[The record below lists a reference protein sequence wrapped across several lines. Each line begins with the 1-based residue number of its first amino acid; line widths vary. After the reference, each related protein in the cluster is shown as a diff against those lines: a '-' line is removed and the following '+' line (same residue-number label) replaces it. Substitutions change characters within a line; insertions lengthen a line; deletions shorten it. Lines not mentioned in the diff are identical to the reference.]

1 MQLKLEASFS
11 NTRQPPKERHLEKSL
26 ALHCKPDMRD
36 KYINVFIFEVLD
48 LGLGEMLFFGL
59 VSGIVEE
66 RENTN
71 TDTHT
76 FPLHA
81 FFKC

>member
-1 MQLKLEASFS
+1 MI
-11 NTRQPPKERHLEKSL
+11 N
-26 ALHCKPDMRD
+26 

-76 FPLHA
+76 FPFHA